1 MHTGQ
6 PGPMTTSRSA
16 GNALRSPNRAIACS
30 WLPQTCMTETGARPI
45 SRTVL
50 ASAAESAAAR
60 PGSRNFSAPTPP
72 SFMAVAS
79 GGRDLAAHVSR
90 HQVVV
95 LAQQALVHLER
106 SLDVFRR
113 NLANREADVI
123 EDVVTGF
130 DRLVG

>member
-1 MHTGQ
+1 MQTGQ
-6 PGPMTTSRSA
+6 PGPMTTLSSA
-16 GNALRSPNRAIACS
+16 GNAARSPKRAIACS

-45 SRTVL
+45 SRTVR

-60 PGSRNFSAPTPP
+60 AGSRNFSSPTPA
-72 SFMAVAS
+72 SFMAVVS

-106 SLDVFRR
+106 ALD
-113 NLANREADVI
+113 
-123 EDVVTGF
+123 
-130 DRLVG
+130 